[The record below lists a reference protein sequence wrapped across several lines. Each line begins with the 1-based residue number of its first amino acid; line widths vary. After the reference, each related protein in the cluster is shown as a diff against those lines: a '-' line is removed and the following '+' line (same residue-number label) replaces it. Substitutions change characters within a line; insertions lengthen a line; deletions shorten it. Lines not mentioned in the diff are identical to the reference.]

1 MWCADLTCYN
11 TMAMRLLFAAASAAV
26 LVSAQAASDKTACT
40 AKSFAIPSWFV
51 QDVKHAEGVISF
63 NVWNRATNYTADL
76 ACETTKTG
84 LNACSIE
91 GTPSSNNTLKASVE
105 INDGPTTFH
114 LEQSWT
120 CSDREKR

>member
-1 MWCADLTCYN
+1 MT
-11 TMAMRLLFAAASAAV
+11 MRLVLAAVSAAV
-26 LVSAQAASDKTACT
+26 LVSATAAADNSACT

-91 GTPSSNNTLKASVE
+91 GTPSSSDTLEASVE
-105 INDGPTTFH
+105 ISEGPTTFH
-114 LEQSWT
+114 LKQSWT